1 MKIWVDENIPLAET
15 LFGQLGDVVPFAG
28 RTLGPG
34 DVQEADA
41 LVVRSVTQVNASLL
55 AGSRVKFV
63 GTATIGVDHLDLP
76 WLAQQG
82 ITVCSAPGS
91 NAQSVAEYV
100 LSALAAL
107 GTTLEDLLA
116 GGCVGIVGFGNV
128 GRQVARC
135 LAALGI
141 AYRAYDPWLPDDLD
155 PNLTDLDA
163 VTASQVLCCH
173 APLVKDGAH
182 PSYHLLGVEDLTR
195 IDTGGVLLNAGRGGV
210 LDTEAL
216 LSLKQQR
223 PDIALVMDVWEN
235 EPAIDLSLAQQCAIA
250 TPHIAGYS
258 LDGKIRGA
266 VMIARALAQ
275 QLGVSLDEAVF
286 SQSSAEIKVPAS
298 GEGAHFIRTLIHS
311 VYDVREDDQRFRHI
325 LTGDVAAGFDRL
337 RKDYPVRRELAACDF
352 DFPGGLSEQQRDL
365 LLALTTPTANL

>member
-1 MKIWVDENIPLAET
+1 MTIWVDENIPLAEA
-15 LFGQLGDVVPFAG
+15 LFGQLGDVVPFTG
-28 RTLGPG
+28 RALCSA
-34 DVQEADA
+34 DVKDADA
-41 LVVRSVTQVNASLL
+41 LVVRSVTQVDEALL

-76 WLAQQG
+76 WLEQQG

-141 AYRAYDPWLPDDLD
+141 AYRAYDPWLSDDVD
-155 PNLTDLDA
+155 PNLTDLDS

-173 APLVKDGAH
+173 APLVKDGPH
-182 PSYHLLGVEDLTR
+182 PSHHLLSAEELAR
-195 IDTGGVLLNAGRGGV
+195 IDSGGVLLNAGRGGV
-210 LDTEAL
+210 LATDAL
-216 LSLKQQR
+216 LALRRER
-223 PDIALVMDVWEN
+223 PDITLAMDVWEN
-235 EPAIDLSLAQQCAIA
+235 EPAIHRPLVPQCAIA

-266 VMIARALAQ
+266 VMIARALADH
-275 QLGVSLDEAVF
+275 LNVSLDESVF
-286 SQSSAEIKVPAS
+286 SQPAAKITVPDSTS
-298 GEGAHFIRTLIHS
+298 GADFVRSLIHS
-311 VYDVREDDQRFRHI
+311 VYDVREDDRRFRKAI
-325 LTGDVAAGFDRL
+325 DGDVAAGFDRL
-337 RKDYPVRRELAACDF
+337 RKDYPVRRELAACEF
-352 DFPGGLSEQQRDL
+352 DFPGGLSEQQADL
-365 LLALTTPTANL
+365 LLALTTPTATL